1 MKEFNFWC
9 KENTDFG
16 KCDNKK
22 CGFFYHYLKKTRY
35 RVHRIRESQELVFL
49 YNVYYKDIIFHDVSH
64 EKALFLLD
72 HLSGAR
78 MSLSRTIVK
87 KSNKKGYYYE

>member
-22 CGFFYHYLKKTRY
+22 CGFFECGCYGYCDECVYHFMDSTILIKVIRSCKLFRPSIYERLCKTAG
-35 RVHRIRESQELVFL
+35 
-49 YNVYYKDIIFHDVSH
+49 K
-64 EKALFLLD
+64 
-72 HLSGAR
+72 
-78 MSLSRTIVK
+78 
-87 KSNKKGYYYE
+87 

>member
-22 CGFFYHYLKKTRY
+22 CGFFECGCYGYCDECVYHL
-35 RVHRIRESQELVFL
+35 RIQ
-49 YNVYYKDIIFHDVSH
+49 
-64 EKALFLLD
+64 LFVK
-72 HLSGAR
+72 
-78 MSLSRTIVK
+78 IVPPL
-87 KSNKKGYYYE
+87 NL

>member
-22 CGFFYHYLKKTRY
+22 CWFFECGCYGYCENVFIIL
-35 RVHRIRESQELVFL
+35 RIHCL
-49 YNVYYKDIIFHDVSH
+49 
-64 EKALFLLD
+64 
-72 HLSGAR
+72 
-78 MSLSRTIVK
+78 
-87 KSNKKGYYYE
+87 

>member
-22 CGFFYHYLKKTRY
+22 CGFFECGCYGYCEECVYHCSNLSCELPFARTNFLIYLFQK
-35 RVHRIRESQELVFL
+35 SGLVL
-49 YNVYYKDIIFHDVSH
+49 PPTSD
-64 EKALFLLD
+64 
-72 HLSGAR
+72 
-78 MSLSRTIVK
+78 T
-87 KSNKKGYYYE
+87 

>member
-22 CGFFYHYLKKTRY
+22 CGFFECGCYGYCDECVYHFMDSTVCENCSAPQFMRDYA
-35 RVHRIRESQELVFL
+35 
-49 YNVYYKDIIFHDVSH
+49 N
-64 EKALFLLD
+64 
-72 HLSGAR
+72 
-78 MSLSRTIVK
+78 SRKMI
-87 KSNKKGYYYE
+87 NKKNAGRY

>member
-22 CGFFYHYLKKTRY
+22 CGFFECGCYGYCDECVYHLW
-35 RVHRIRESQELVFL
+35 IQ
-49 YNVYYKDIIFHDVSH
+49 
-64 EKALFLLD
+64 LFVK
-72 HLSGAR
+72 
-78 MSLSRTIVK
+78 IVPPL
-87 KSNKKGYYYE
+87 NL

>member
-22 CGFFYHYLKKTRY
+22 CGFFECGCYG
-35 RVHRIRESQELVFL
+35 S
-49 YNVYYKDIIFHDVSH
+49 VSYT
-64 EKALFLLD
+64 
-72 HLSGAR
+72 HLT
-78 MSLSRTIVK
+78 LPTTPYV
-87 KSNKKGYYYE
+87 

>member
-22 CGFFYHYLKKTRY
+22 CGFLSAVVMVTVRNVFIIL
-35 RVHRIRESQELVFL
+35 RIPLSAKIVP
-49 YNVYYKDIIFHDVSH
+49 
-64 EKALFLLD
+64 LLN
-72 HLSGAR
+72 L
-78 MSLSRTIVK
+78 
-87 KSNKKGYYYE
+87 

>member
-22 CGFFYHYLKKTRY
+22 CGFFECGCYGYCDECVYHFTDSTVCENCSAPQFMR
-35 RVHRIRESQELVFL
+35 
-49 YNVYYKDIIFHDVSH
+49 D
-64 EKALFLLD
+64 
-72 HLSGAR
+72 
-78 MSLSRTIVK
+78 
-87 KSNKKGYYYE
+87 